1 MYLRKK
7 RLKIALILPVWDIQE
22 NRKLTNREI
31 TKNNRKEKKIKG
43 NLRELKLFIKILNI
57 NLVLI

>member
-22 NRKLTNREI
+22 NRKLTNKEI

-43 NLRELKLFIKILNI
+43 NLWELKLFIKILNI

>member
-22 NRKLTNREI
+22 NRKLTNKEI

-43 NLRELKLFIKILNI
+43 NL
-57 NLVLI
+57 